1 MWQAWMRLSRDVT
14 LLGFEA
20 QEVIALRMLRLASGG
35 PVAEAEMN
43 RMVDEKVTAFV
54 EAAATLATGGA
65 AEHVVSRLRRK
76 VRANGRRLRR

>member
-14 LLGFEA
+14 LLSFEA
-20 QEVIALRMLRLASGG
+20 QEVIALRMLRLAGGG
-35 PVAEAEMN
+35 PVAEAEVN

-54 EAAATLATGGA
+54 EVAATIATGGA
-65 AEHVVSRLRRK
+65 AEHVVSKLRRK

>member
-20 QEVIALRMLRLASGG
+20 QEVIALRMLRLAGGG

-54 EAAATLATGGA
+54 EVAATLATGGA